1 MNASAPGKFCKR
13 FDDRYLQSREQ
24 QLLDLLNQ
32 RGAPVPELYLS
43 DVKTGEVLMQDAGV
57 CLRDWLQDPTVA
69 ATDIPIALA
78 EAIKAVMQIAKLGVW
93 QWDLALRNLM
103 IASGEGAPPGRVRM
117 IDFGNA
123 VAAACPLQKPLWML
137 SHQDQ
142 HPLLR
147 AALEADWRGFMQRQ
161 GLAQPTDLSSPFDLP
176 VSAWQKDWTRELAV
190 EALRC
195 PWAILAS
202 GVGSTLREAL
212 RVRSWPGSEIIRAR
226 LPNLFELDD
235 DERAQSNLAA
245 MVRALETKTPQMD
258 DGLTPQPRRVEP
270 EASAAHFLPVAATA
284 ATAATAASAAT
295 DVVEV
300 IAPRRRILPSSTNR
314 EAFRAGRSGH
324 TKKVILFGII
334 TALAGLSYGGWWT
347 LNQAW
352 ETLRTPISSISLT
365 IIVAASAVTLAVVV
379 LGLGFRPKIRYWYW
393 GFLSHFVAQ
402 ILLGSELWL
411 AGPRTAA
418 LALVVYTIPS
428 LLGMVTLWCLLSKT
442 PRG

>member
-1 MNASAPGKFCKR
+1 MNAAAPGKFCKR

-57 CLRDWLQDPTVA
+57 CLRDWLQDPAVA
-69 ATDIPIALA
+69 ANDIPIALA
-78 EAIKAVMQIAKLGVW
+78 EAIKAVMQIAKMGVW

-103 IASGEGAPPGRVRM
+103 IAAGDGAPPGRVRM

-137 SHQDQ
+137 PHQDQ

-176 VSAWQKDWTRELAV
+176 ITAWQKDWTRELAV

-212 RVRSWPGSEIIRAR
+212 RLRSWPGSAIIRAR
-226 LPNLFELDD
+226 LPDLFELDD
-235 DERAQSNLAA
+235 DEHAQSNLAA
-245 MVRALETKTPQMD
+245 MVRALQTKTPQMD

-270 EASAAHFLPVAATA
+270 EASAAHFLPIAATA
-284 ATAATAASAAT
+284 RTGI
-295 DVVEV
+295 VEV
-300 IAPRRRILPSSTNR
+300 IAPPQLVLQSAPNR
-314 EAFRAGRSGH
+314 AATQTGRTGH
-324 TKKVILFGII
+324 AKTAILFGII

-352 ETLRTPISSISLT
+352 ETLRTPISGISLT

-379 LGLGFRPKIRYWYW
+379 LGLGFRPKVRYWYW
-393 GFLSHFVAQ
+393 GFLSHALAQ

-418 LALVVYTIPS
+418 LALIVYPIPS

-442 PRG
+442 PRA